1 MVEIEGLD
9 DLEREL
15 ARLAAEVSQDTL
27 AHYGKRQMTGKVERR
42 AKQLCP
48 VGESR
53 PGYTGGRLR
62 NSLTTQV
69 SRSLEGVEIR
79 TGSNVEYAPFV
90 EYGTGR
96 RGSASGVEPPADYH
110 YGPKPGM
117 AAHPYLR
124 PAWDEEQENV
134 LSGLADDLGQFI
146 DRVARGPSQ
155 WDAAV
160 YQIAHGGD

>member
-27 AHYGKRQMTGKVERR
+27 AYYGQRQMTGKVERR

-62 NSLTTQV
+62 NSITT
-69 SRSLEGVEIR
+69 RTARTLEGVEIR
-79 TGSNVEYAPFV
+79 TGTNVEYAPFV

-96 RGSASGVEPPADYH
+96 RVVC
-110 YGPKPGM
+110 PGWNPLLTTIM
-117 AAHPYLR
+117 
-124 PAWDEEQENV
+124 
-134 LSGLADDLGQFI
+134 G
-146 DRVARGPSQ
+146 
-155 WDAAV
+155 
-160 YQIAHGGD
+160 

>member
-9 DLEREL
+9 DLEQAL

-27 AHYGKRQMTGKVERR
+27 VHYGKRQMTGKVERR

-62 NSLTTQV
+62 NSLTT
-69 SRSLEGVEIR
+69 RTARTLEGVEIR
-79 TGSNVEYAPFV
+79 TGTNVEYAPFV

-96 RGSASGVEPPADYH
+96 RGSGSDVEPPADYH

-160 YQIAHGGD
+160 YQIAHGGE

>member
-1 MVEIEGLD
+1 MVEIEGLGE
-9 DLEREL
+9 LEQKL

-27 AHYGKRQMTGKVERR
+27 VHYGKRQMTGKVERR

-69 SRSLEGVEIR
+69 ARSFDGVEIR
-79 TGSNVEYAPFV
+79 TGTNVEYAPFV